1 MRSKTRARLACQ
13 QDPLWRIHGR
23 NNNPEPPATLPPG
36 ASTAGVAAQRRNKEM
51 QIPAKKEQ
59 KESVQKKHLM
69 LLWRPRDYQW
79 CPSFRPPRLPR
90 GNKKMKMEASSDRGA
105 TRMKRTHVVHPPGT
119 SPCMTLL
126 DSCLHEENWSRHSCH
141 RRWTACGSS
150 WWNAL
155 GRPSGR
161 KAIVGSILVVC
172 ALKKGGDENTKEGKK
187 RAPMDTDS
195 EDSWTPGSG
204 HIQQRGA
211 HAALRLSF
219 PLAILQKE
227 KEKGERR
234 KEHPSRQC
242 SPSQDPHKPGIFTST
257 NTKSGTQTLTT
268 PKTQ

>member
-1 MRSKTRARLACQ
+1 MLPKRSSSSDCLRSKTRARLACQ

-36 ASTAGVAAQRRNKEM
+36 ASTAGVAAQRRNKKM

-126 DSCLHEENWSRHSCH
+126 DSCLHEENWSRDSCH

-187 RAPMDTDS
+187 GTH
-195 EDSWTPGSG
+195 G
-204 HIQQRGA
+204 H
-211 HAALRLSF
+211 
-219 PLAILQKE
+219 
-227 KEKGERR
+227 
-234 KEHPSRQC
+234 
-242 SPSQDPHKPGIFTST
+242 
-257 NTKSGTQTLTT
+257 
-268 PKTQ
+268 